1 MVAMSYVAHSVHG
14 VSVMKWAVRLV
25 DEQASHLL
33 GHGPARVRA
42 THQQRHKPNGGN
54 LAVSFMAQ
62 VACSVSSKGKSSC
75 SLCRWAGLSPTGTW
89 ACRDEGYPSCRLC
102 RVVIVQMVI
111 MSWFK
116 GVHVKW
122 REMSCALYGGA
133 GLLPTRQVR
142 STHSAECYV
151 EELQWLLI
159 LIVLVP
165 WINHLLSLCNVRP
178 SSGTSVEM
186 MVLSKFSIMRI
197 ICYCSCKLI
206 DIPIF

>member
-1 MVAMSYVAHSVHG
+1 
-14 VSVMKWAVRLV
+14 MKWAVRLV

-62 VACSVSSKGKSSC
+62 LACSVSSKGKSSC

-89 ACRDEGYPSCRLC
+89 ACMDEGYPSCRLC
-102 RVVIVQMVI
+102 RVVIVQVAI

-116 GVHVKW
+116 GVHWKVAW
-122 REMSCALYGGA
+122 NELCPVRRSRPLAHEASEVNPLGR
-133 GLLPTRQVR
+133 GL
-142 STHSAECYV
+142 V

-159 LIVLVP
+159 LIVLAP
-165 WINHLLSLCNVRP
+165 WINRLLSLCNVSP

-186 MVLSKFSIMRI
+186 MVLSKFSMMRI

>member
-1 MVAMSYVAHSVHG
+1 
-14 VSVMKWAVRLV
+14 
-25 DEQASHLL
+25 
-33 GHGPARVRA
+33 
-42 THQQRHKPNGGN
+42 
-54 LAVSFMAQ
+54 MAQ

-102 RVVIVQMVI
+102 RVVIVQVVI

-133 GLLPTRQVR
+133 GLLPMRQVR
-142 STHSAECYV
+142 STHSTECDV

-165 WINHLLSLCNVRP
+165 WINRLLSLCNVSP

>member
-25 DEQASHLL
+25 DEQTSHLL

-122 REMSCALYGGA
+122 REKLCPVWRSRPLAHEASEVNPLGRVLCGGV
-133 GLLPTRQVR
+133 TV
-142 STHSAECYV
+142 
-151 EELQWLLI
+151 I
-159 LIVLVP
+159 
-165 WINHLLSLCNVRP
+165 INPNCV
-178 SSGTSVEM
+178 GAM
-186 MVLSKFSIMRI
+186 
-197 ICYCSCKLI
+197 
-206 DIPIF
+206 D

>member
-1 MVAMSYVAHSVHG
+1 
-14 VSVMKWAVRLV
+14 MKWAVRLV

-102 RVVIVQMVI
+102 RVVIVQVVI

-142 STHSAECYV
+142 STHSAVLCWGV
-151 EELQWLLI
+151 TVIPSCVGIPQLSSPDCQLI
-159 LIVLVP
+159 PGFQFVCTYSWYNSLSEGKRVYGFIFIHFGSTPTKSIPVVRY
-165 WINHLLSLCNVRP
+165 HL
-178 SSGTSVEM
+178 
-186 MVLSKFSIMRI
+186 
-197 ICYCSCKLI
+197 CSWKRKTQR
-206 DIPIF
+206 